1 MQLISAGNFYSGIDN
16 ENYCQIDIHLGRLRI
31 EYMCPRFKK
40 DGSKS
45 SEETNRR
52 QDRQPS

>member
-1 MQLISAGNFYSGIDN
+1 MQLISAGDFYSGIDK
-16 ENYCQIDIHLGRLRI
+16 ESYCQIDIHLGRLRI

-45 SEETNRR
+45 SEEPNRR
-52 QDRQPS
+52 QD